1 MPLPLILIGAAAVA
15 GLLYGG
21 KKAADA
27 YSDHTKAKKLGNNAE
42 ELLTKADRKL
52 KGSRKACAQQLKELG
67 RLKFAVWDCHLGRF
81 VSLFEQLRNVEVS
94 GNPEV
99 EQLDWSP
106 AVFAKMKELSGYSN
120 EVVTGG
126 LSAVGTG
133 ALAGMATFGG
143 ATMFAAA
150 STGTAIGSL
159 SGVAA
164 TNATLAWFGGGA
176 LSAGGMGMAGGV
188 AVLGGIVAAPV
199 LAVGGA
205 VLAAKARENLA
216 NARSN
221 FALARKQAGEMK
233 AAGTSVKGIHAV
245 AIQFHDVISKMDRR
259 LTPVLDGFEVVVAEN
274 GTDFAQY
281 PEDAKR
287 QVYLAVQFAQCA
299 KALLEA
305 PILTKDGALDE
316 RHQDALESGRGFL
329 KSYPIVA

>member
-1 MPLPLILIGAAAVA
+1 MPLPLIPIGIWVA
-15 GLLYGG
+15 TGLFGLYAG
-21 KKAADA
+21 KKAVDA
-27 YSDHTKAKKLGNNAE
+27 YSDHTQAKELDNNAE

-52 KGSRKACAQQLKELG
+52 KRARKTCTQQLEELG
-67 RLKFAVWDCHLGRF
+67 RLKFAVWDRQLGRF

-99 EQLDWSP
+99 GQLDWSP
-106 AVFAKMKELSGYSN
+106 AVLAKMKELSGYAN

-133 ALAGMATFGG
+133 VLAGMASYGG

-150 STGTAIGSL
+150 STGTAISSL

-176 LSAGGMGMAGGV
+176 LSAGGMGMAGGA
-188 AVLGGIVAAPV
+188 AVLGGIVAVPV

-221 FALARKQAGEMK
+221 YALARKQAGEMK
-233 AAGTSVKGIHAV
+233 AARTIVKGIRA
-245 AIQFHDVISKMDRR
+245 AAKQFHDVISEMDRR
-259 LTPVLDGFEVVVAEN
+259 MTPVLDGFEVVVAEN

-305 PILTKDGALDE
+305 PILTNDGALDE
-316 RHQDALESGRGFL
+316 RYQVTLESGRGLL
-329 KSYPIVA
+329 KS